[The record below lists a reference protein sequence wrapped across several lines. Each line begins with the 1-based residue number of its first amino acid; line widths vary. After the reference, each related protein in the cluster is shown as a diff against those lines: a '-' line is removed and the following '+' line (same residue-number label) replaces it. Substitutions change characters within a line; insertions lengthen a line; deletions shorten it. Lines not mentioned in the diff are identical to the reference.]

1 MGGVAA
7 KALVD
12 TLADPVAEGK
22 GGTPCITLMH
32 IKNEKIINM
41 LANTLV
47 QAESDTFGDTG
58 GS

>member
-1 MGGVAA
+1 MAA

-22 GGTPCITLMH
+22 GGTPCITLVH